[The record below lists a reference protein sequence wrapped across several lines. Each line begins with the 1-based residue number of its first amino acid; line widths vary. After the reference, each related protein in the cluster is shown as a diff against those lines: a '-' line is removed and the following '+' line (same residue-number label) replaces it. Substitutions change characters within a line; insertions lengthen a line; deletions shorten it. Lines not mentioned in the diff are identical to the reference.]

1 MYNEFLALVY
11 APPVYFNKMTIA
23 ELRNEAHKIDIV
35 INTITLSEDEG
46 QQLHEY
52 FLTYAQRIKTLN
64 KQYST

>member
-46 QQLHEY
+46 QQLH
-52 FLTYAQRIKTLN
+52 
-64 KQYST
+64 